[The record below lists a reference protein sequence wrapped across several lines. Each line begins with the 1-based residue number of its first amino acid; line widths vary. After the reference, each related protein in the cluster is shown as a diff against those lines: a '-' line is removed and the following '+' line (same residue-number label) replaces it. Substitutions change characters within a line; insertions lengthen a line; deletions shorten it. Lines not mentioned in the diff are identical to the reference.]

1 MKTILKNVTLLP
13 ETGYDTGNWHVTIEN
28 KKITSIT
35 KKLPDIAGAD
45 VIDARGN
52 LLIPGFY
59 NAHCHAAMT
68 LFRGYGEDLPLQRWL
83 EERIFPA
90 EDRLTYE
97 NVTVAT
103 KLAIAEMLKGGI
115 VSFSD
120 MYMFEDAVAEVVLE
134 TGIKANLSRALVS
147 FSPDA
152 NLATDIRF
160 AQAKE
165 LVENYQNRDD
175 ERLKIDFSLH
185 AEYTNVPHYIEQVA
199 AYTAENNLRM
209 HLHLSETE
217 KEHQECIAR
226 YQKTP
231 TQLFCNLGVLETPT
245 LAAHCVWVSDEDI
258 AILKQKNVSI
268 VHNPISN
275 LKLGSGV
282 MPLSKM
288 LSADLNVC
296 FGTDGVASNNRLDIL
311 REMQTAAILHKGI
324 SLDPTATAAPTMFRM
339 ATRNGAIAQGRE
351 DCGEIRIGARADL
364 VLIDRTSL
372 HNMPCFDDYA
382 MLCYSAE
389 RSDVLLTMV
398 DGRILYQNGTYTLID
413 EERLRY
419 DAQKVF
425 AHYFDEP

>member
-1 MKTILKNVTLLP
+1 MKKILKNVTLLS
-13 ETGYDTGNWHVTIEN
+13 ETGYGQGTWHVTIEN
-28 KKITSIT
+28 KRIASIT
-35 KKLPDIAGAD
+35 RELPDTTGAD
-45 VIDARGN
+45 VVDAKGN

-59 NAHCHAAMT
+59 NAHTHAAMT

-90 EDRLTYE
+90 EDRLNYE

-134 TGIKANLSRALVS
+134 TGMKANLSRALVS

-152 NLATDIRF
+152 NIATDTRF
-160 AQAKE
+160 AEAKS
-165 LVENYQNRDD
+165 LVEKYQNADD
-175 ERLKIDFSLH
+175 ERLKVDFSLH
-185 AEYTNVPHYIEQVA
+185 AEYTNLPHYIAQVGE
-199 AYTAENNLRM
+199 YTAANNLRM
-209 HLHLSETE
+209 HLHVSETE
-217 KEHQECIAR
+217 KEHNECIAR
-226 YQKTP
+226 HGKTP
-231 TQLFCNLGVLETPT
+231 TKLFYDLGALNTPT

-258 AILKQKNVSI
+258 ALMAEKGVSV

-282 MPLSKM
+282 MPLGKM
-288 LSADLNVC
+288 ITAGVNVC
-296 FGTDGVASNNRLDIL
+296 LGTDGVASNNRLDVL
-311 REMQTAAILHKGI
+311 REMQTAAILHKGVL
-324 SLDPTATAAPTMFRM
+324 LDPTATTASQMPKL
-339 ATRNGAIAQGRE
+339 ATRNGALAQGRE
-351 DCGEIRIGARADL
+351 DCGEIRVGARADL
-364 VLIDRTSL
+364 VLIDRNSV

-389 RSDVLLTMV
+389 RSDVLMTMV

-419 DAQKVF
+419 DAQRVF
-425 AHYFDEP
+425 AHYFD

>member
-1 MKTILKNVTLLP
+1 MKTIIKNATLLA
-13 ETGYDTGNWHVTIEN
+13 ETGYGAGNWHVTVEN
-28 KKITSIT
+28 KRITSIT
-35 KKLPDIAGAD
+35 KELPDLTGAE
-45 VIDARGN
+45 VIDAKGN
-52 LLIPGFY
+52 LLMPGFY

-90 EDRLTYE
+90 EDRLNRE
-97 NVTVAT
+97 NVAVAT

-120 MYMFEDAVAEVVLE
+120 MYMFQDVVADVSLE
-134 TGIKANLSRALVS
+134 TGMKANLSRSLVS

-152 NLATDIRF
+152 NIADDYRF
-160 AQAKE
+160 AEAKA
-165 LVENYQNRDD
+165 LVEQYQNCGD
-175 ERLKIDFSLH
+175 EQIKVDFSLH
-185 AEYTNVPHYIEQVA
+185 AEYTNVPNYIAQVSE
-199 AYTAENNLRM
+199 YTKANGLRM
-209 HLHLSETE
+209 HLHVSETE
-217 KEHQECIAR
+217 KEQNECIAR
-226 YQKTP
+226 HQKTP
-231 TQLFCNLGVLETPT
+231 TKLFYDLGALDTPT
-245 LAAHCVWVSDEDI
+245 LAAHCVWVNDEDI
-258 AILKQKNVSI
+258 AILAEKGVSV

-282 MPLSKM
+282 MPLNK
-288 LSADLNVC
+288 LLDAGINVC

-324 SLDPTATAAPTMFRM
+324 MLDPTATTASQMPRL
-339 ATRNGAIAQGRE
+339 ATRNGALAQGRV

-364 VLIDRTSL
+364 ILIDRTSI

-389 RSDVLLTMV
+389 RSDVLMTMV

-413 EERLRY
+413 EERLHY

-425 AHYFDEP
+425 AHYFD